1 MACRCGR
8 GGRWAREPLPCGRRA
23 SANVNGLQ
31 AGCKSCPG
39 AGARGLRL
47 QGGMHVACWGR
58 MTSKLLQWLG
68 VAFVLALCA
77 AAAFALAVV
86 KDRVRLVVEADATA
100 AGPEPVALLRDDLGV
115 VARDV
120 AELRSALG
128 QNLERLGEALEQ
140 RATARHGDV
149 ETLVREVATLRE
161 RLAAQATMLRELEQ
175 TLVARAAPAAIA
187 AEPIATEPIAT
198 EPIAAAEPAAAPEP
212 AAGEAPAVAAPAL
225 PGETPTAK
233 APATDAAK
241 PKTQGFLSFSLPAST
256 FAFDAEQTWR
266 IVPELSRVGFDAK
279 STLHDFTGV
288 TSQVAGSLTANLAA
302 AEGAWRGAVTCDAA
316 TLVTGVDGR
325 DENMREHLDTEHHPR
340 IEFTIERFVP
350 AANGIDAA
358 QQTARGEVQGRMTIR
373 GKTRELRMPITVS
386 VDRSRRLVVDGQ
398 TKLKLS
404 DFDVPVPSQLG
415 MINMED
421 EVAVWIAL
429 RARLVAEGGK

>member
-1 MACRCGR
+1 M
-8 GGRWAREPLPCGRRA
+8 L
-23 SANVNGLQ
+23 
-31 AGCKSCPG
+31 GC
-39 AGARGLRL
+39 
-47 QGGMHVACWGR
+47 

-86 KDRVRLVVEADATA
+86 KDRVRVVVEADAAA

-115 VARDV
+115 LARDV

-149 ETLVREVATLRE
+149 ETLVRDVAALRE
-161 RLAAQATMLRELEQ
+161 RLTAQAAALRELEQ
-175 TLVARAAPAAIA
+175 AVLARAAANATAAPAVTGPTA
-187 AEPIATEPIAT
+187 ATADPTAV
-198 EPIAAAEPAAAPEP
+198 EPAAEQPVADAPVAVQPGEGPTAP
-212 AAGEAPAVAAPAL
+212 AATTTAP
-225 PGETPTAK
+225 
-233 APATDAAK
+233 K
-241 PKTQGFLSFSLPAST
+241 PKSTGFLSFSLPAST

-288 TSQVAGSLTANLAA
+288 TSKVAGSLTANLAA
-302 AEGAWRGAVTCDAA
+302 AEGAWRGAVTCEAA
-316 TLVTGVDGR
+316 TLVTGVEGR
-325 DENMREHLDTEHHPR
+325 DDNMREHLDTEHHPR

-350 AANGIDAA
+350 AADGVDVGK
-358 QQTARGEVQGRMTIR
+358 QTARGEVQGRMTIR
-373 GKTRELRMPITVS
+373 GKTRELRMPITVA
-386 VDRSRRLVVDGQ
+386 VDPSRRLVVEGQ

-404 DFDVPVPSQLG
+404 DYDVPVPSQLG
-415 MINMED
+415 VINMED